1 MNPSRQSPSLGL
13 SLFLTGLV
21 FPGLGQWYLGKKF
34 RALLFMFSTLIV
46 ICGAFF
52 RYMVVLFALA
62 NKRGP
67 GRPPSFQTFKL
78 MAEAW
83 SLDHRVLWA
92 LVISLLLLWIMAVI
106 DVWWNYP
113 RGGNLGKN

>member
-1 MNPSRQSPSLGL
+1 MIPKNSVPSLGL

-34 RALLFMFSTLIV
+34 KGALFMVSVLLVLAGT
-46 ICGAFF
+46 FF

-62 NKRGP
+62 NKRGT
-67 GRPPSFQTFKL
+67 GRPPQLGAFRL

-83 SLDHRVLWA
+83 SLDHRMLIA
-92 LVISLLLLWIMAVI
+92 LLMSLMALWILSVL
-106 DVWWNYP
+106 DVWWTYP
-113 RGGNLGKN
+113 RGGSLEKN